1 MIMKMAHQN
10 GVDHDNHFHLGALS
24 VNRSVCMYL
33 HDPNCFTF
41 LRKCLKKFL
50 ENSWCTDVALES
62 SEGQVSFMSE

>member
-50 ENSWCTDVALES
+50 ENS
-62 SEGQVSFMSE
+62 